1 MKKIT
6 RKIFQFVLVFCILI
20 GCYGCNNS
28 NNTKLESESKQYEN
42 NIYLEEKINIPNI
55 GIVYDINI
63 VDKKEIILVIE
74 DNEENIKIYSSE
86 DCGKQW
92 EEKELKGYMGND
104 KVYFYM
110 SVSNNGDIAYIYC
123 DKNNIN
129 WEELELKASI
139 LKSNG
144 SLIDFEISAT
154 GEIIGFKYNPNG
166 DIVQTGINDIIIY
179 DGKSGKIKEKYESQ
193 EEEIINAA
201 VLEKSLIVQT
211 TEAFNKIE
219 LEKKKAS
226 IEVEELR
233 NFLDE
238 YSAIYENDSSLYIA
252 NSNGLVKY
260 DTINEEIIKI
270 INGNNTLLGKSNM
283 YVGNLLAIDEDNL
296 IVAYRGVG
304 TEPPS
309 IYKYTYSEELSNK
322 ELENLNVYSLYY
334 DEFIEQSIIEYN
346 RNNPQ
351 IKINYEIGVTGE
363 DGKNES
369 DAIKILNTEIVAGT
383 GPDVIFLDDISYEEY
398 IEKGILEDIKEIIK
412 NKKDNLFKNIVNCY
426 TQDEGIYVIPLR
438 IKIPTIMA
446 DKDIIENNNNY
457 DSILD
462 FIANEL
468 NSEEENVMAIYTP
481 ADIINLMFY
490 IFSDE
495 WINNKEINETAIIE
509 FLNSSKEIYDS
520 IANKIESDIENYN
533 NAMEDL
539 SYNQQKQLSMD
550 QFLFKRI
557 DPIQLANP
565 NYNLIEIGYV
575 TSIEDFVNMYT
586 VIDDNNQLDYI
597 NIQKKNSNLFLPQKI
612 VSINSYGEN
621 KEIAKN
627 FISELLEK
635 EYQEFDNYSGLPIN
649 KEALDNIY
657 IKNVGNDNLG
667 AFIVE
672 IGDFS
677 KRYDRKWPTEGE
689 YNKFFQIINNLN
701 LRANTNKNILEII
714 VQVGEKYIMGE
725 YTIEEGLEKIVD
737 SMEIRLNE

>member
-1 MKKIT
+1 MRKIT
-6 RKIFQFVLVFCILI
+6 RKILQFVLVFCILI
-20 GCYGCNNS
+20 GCYGCNNT
-28 NNTKLESESKQYEN
+28 NNKLESESKQYEN

-63 VDKKEIILVIE
+63 VNKKEIILVTE

-86 DCGKQW
+86 DYGKQW
-92 EEKELKGYMGND
+92 REKELKGYMGKD
-104 KVYFYM
+104 KLYIYIAI
-110 SVSNNGDIAYIYC
+110 SNNGDIAYIYC

-144 SLIDFEISAT
+144 SLIDFEIST
-154 GEIIGFKYNPNG
+154 PEEIIGFKYNSNG

-193 EEEIINAA
+193 EEIINSA

-211 TEAFNKIE
+211 TEAFNKVE
-219 LEKKKAS
+219 LEKKKIS
-226 IEVEELR
+226 IEVEGLR
-233 NFLDE
+233 NFFDE
-238 YSAIYENDSSLYIA
+238 YSAIYEKDGIFYIA

-260 DTINEEIIKI
+260 DTINEEVSKI
-270 INGNNTLLGKSNM
+270 INSNNTLLGKNHM
-283 YVGNLLAIDEDNL
+283 YVGNLLVINEENS

-369 DAIKILNTEIVAGT
+369 DAIKILNTEIVAGA
-383 GPDVIFLDDISYEEY
+383 GPDVIFLDDINYEEY
-398 IEKGILEDIKEIIK
+398 IEKGVLEDIKEIIE

-426 TQDEGIYVIPLR
+426 TQDEGIYAIPIR
-438 IKIPTIMA
+438 IKVPTIMA
-446 DKDIIENNNNY
+446 DKDIIKKNNNY

-468 NSEEENVMAIYTP
+468 NSKEENVMAIYTP
-481 ADIINLMFY
+481 GDIINLMFY

-495 WINNKEINETAIIE
+495 WINDKEINKTAIME
-509 FLNSSKEIYDS
+509 FLNSSKEIYNL
-520 IANKIESDIENYN
+520 IVNKIESDIENYN

-539 SYNQQKQLSMD
+539 SYIQQKELAMEQFLCKTIDPMQLS
-550 QFLFKRI
+550 
-557 DPIQLANP
+557 NP
-565 NYNLIEIGYV
+565 NYNLIEIGYI

-586 VIDDNNQLDYI
+586 FIDDNNQLDYI

-627 FISELLEK
+627 FVSKLLEK

-649 KEALDNIY
+649 KEALDNLY
-657 IKNVGNDNLG
+657 IKNIGNDNLG
-667 AFIVE
+667 AFIIE
-672 IGDFS
+672 RGDFS

-701 LRANTNKNILEII
+701 LRANTNKEILEIM

-725 YTIEEGLEKIVD
+725 YTIEEALEKIVD

>member
-1 MKKIT
+1 MRKIT
-6 RKIFQFVLVFCILI
+6 RKILQFVLVFCILS
-20 GCYGCNNS
+20 GCYGCNNT
-28 NNTKLESESKQYEN
+28 NNNKLESESKQYEN

-63 VDKKEIILVIE
+63 VNKKEIILVTE

-86 DCGKQW
+86 DYGKQW
-92 EEKELKGYMGND
+92 REKELKGYMGKD
-104 KVYFYM
+104 KLYIYIAI
-110 SVSNNGDIAYIYC
+110 SNNGDIAYIYC

-144 SLIDFEISAT
+144 SLIDFEIST
-154 GEIIGFKYNPNG
+154 PEEIIGFKYNSNG

-193 EEEIINAA
+193 EEIINSA

-211 TEAFNKIE
+211 TEAFNKVE
-219 LEKKKAS
+219 LEKKKIS
-226 IEVEELR
+226 IEVEGLR
-233 NFLDE
+233 NFFDE
-238 YSAIYENDSSLYIA
+238 YSAIYEKDGIFYIA

-260 DTINEEIIKI
+260 DTINEEVSKI
-270 INGNNTLLGKSNM
+270 INSNNTLLGKSHM
-283 YVGNLLAIDEDNL
+283 YVGNLLAINEENI

-369 DAIKILNTEIVAGT
+369 DAIKILNTEIVAGA
-383 GPDVIFLDDISYEEY
+383 GPDVIFLDDINYEEY
-398 IEKGILEDIKEIIK
+398 IEKGVLEDIKEIIE

-426 TQDEGIYVIPLR
+426 TQDEGIYAIPIR
-438 IKIPTIMA
+438 IKVPTIMA
-446 DKDIIENNNNY
+446 DKDIIKKNNNY

-468 NSEEENVMAIYTP
+468 NSKEENVMAIYTP
-481 ADIINLMFY
+481 GDIINLMFY

-495 WINNKEINETAIIE
+495 WINDKEINKTAIME
-509 FLNSSKEIYDS
+509 FLNSSKEIYNL
-520 IANKIESDIENYN
+520 IVNKIESDIENYN

-539 SYNQQKQLSMD
+539 SYIQQKELAMEQFLCKTIDPMQLS
-550 QFLFKRI
+550 
-557 DPIQLANP
+557 NP
-565 NYNLIEIGYV
+565 NYNLIEIGYI

-586 VIDDNNQLDYI
+586 FIDDNNQLDYI

-627 FISELLEK
+627 FVSKLLEK

-649 KEALDNIY
+649 KEALDNLY
-657 IKNVGNDNLG
+657 IKNIGNDNLG
-667 AFIVE
+667 AFIIE
-672 IGDFS
+672 RGDFS

-701 LRANTNKNILEII
+701 LRANTNKEILEIM

-725 YTIEEGLEKIVD
+725 YTIEEALEKIVD

>member
-1 MKKIT
+1 MRKIT
-6 RKIFQFVLVFCILI
+6 RKILQFVLVFCILI
-20 GCYGCNNS
+20 GCYGCNNT
-28 NNTKLESESKQYEN
+28 NNKLESESKQYEN

-63 VDKKEIILVIE
+63 VNKKEVILVTE

-86 DCGKQW
+86 DYGKQW
-92 EEKELKGYMGND
+92 REKELKGYMGKD
-104 KVYFYM
+104 KLYIYIAI
-110 SVSNNGDIAYIYC
+110 SNNGDIAYIYC

-144 SLIDFEISAT
+144 SLIDFEIST
-154 GEIIGFKYNPNG
+154 PEEIIGFRYNSNG

-193 EEEIINAA
+193 EEIINSA

-211 TEAFNKIE
+211 TEAFNKVE
-219 LEKKKAS
+219 LEKKKNS

-233 NFLDE
+233 NFFDE
-238 YSAIYENDSSLYIA
+238 YSAIYEKDGIFYIA

-260 DTINEEIIKI
+260 DTINEEVSKI
-270 INGNNTLLGKSNM
+270 INSNNTLLGKNHM
-283 YVGNLLAIDEDNL
+283 YVGNLLVINEENS

-369 DAIKILNTEIVAGT
+369 DAIKILNTEIVAGA
-383 GPDVIFLDDISYEEY
+383 GPDVIFLDDINYEEY
-398 IEKGILEDIKEIIK
+398 IEKGVLEDIKEIIE

-426 TQDEGIYVIPLR
+426 TQDEGIYAIPIR
-438 IKIPTIMA
+438 IKVPTIMA
-446 DKDIIENNNNY
+446 DKDIIKKNNNY

-468 NSEEENVMAIYTP
+468 NSKEENVMAIYTP
-481 ADIINLMFY
+481 GDIINLMFY

-495 WINNKEINETAIIE
+495 WINDKEINKTAIME
-509 FLNSSKEIYDS
+509 FLNSSKEIYNL
-520 IANKIESDIENYN
+520 IVNKIESDIENYN

-539 SYNQQKQLSMD
+539 SYIQQKELAMEQFLCKTIDPMQLS
-550 QFLFKRI
+550 
-557 DPIQLANP
+557 NP
-565 NYNLIEIGYV
+565 NYNLIEIGYI

-586 VIDDNNQLDYI
+586 FIDDNNQLDYI

-627 FISELLEK
+627 FVSKLLEK

-649 KEALDNIY
+649 KEALDNLY
-657 IKNVGNDNLG
+657 IKNIGNDNLG
-667 AFIVE
+667 AFIIE
-672 IGDFS
+672 RGDFS

-701 LRANTNKNILEII
+701 LRANTNKEILEIM

-725 YTIEEGLEKIVD
+725 YTIEEALEKIVD

>member
-1 MKKIT
+1 MRKIT
-6 RKIFQFVLVFCILI
+6 RKILQFVLVFCILI
-20 GCYGCNNS
+20 GCYGCNNT
-28 NNTKLESESKQYEN
+28 NNKLESESKQYEN

-63 VDKKEIILVIE
+63 VNKKEIILVTE

-86 DCGKQW
+86 DYGKQW
-92 EEKELKGYMGND
+92 REKELKGYMGKD
-104 KVYFYM
+104 KLYIYIAI
-110 SVSNNGDIAYIYC
+110 SNNGDIAYIYC

-144 SLIDFEISAT
+144 SLIDFEIST
-154 GEIIGFKYNPNG
+154 PEEIIGFKYNSNG

-193 EEEIINAA
+193 EEIINSA

-211 TEAFNKIE
+211 TEAFNKVE
-219 LEKKKAS
+219 LEKKKIS
-226 IEVEELR
+226 IEVEGLR
-233 NFLDE
+233 NFFDE
-238 YSAIYENDSSLYIA
+238 YSAIYEKDGIFYIA

-260 DTINEEIIKI
+260 DTINEEVSKI
-270 INGNNTLLGKSNM
+270 INSNNTLLGKSHM
-283 YVGNLLAIDEDNL
+283 YVGNLLAINEENI

-369 DAIKILNTEIVAGT
+369 DAIKILNTEIVAGA
-383 GPDVIFLDDISYEEY
+383 GPDVIFLDDINYEEY
-398 IEKGILEDIKEIIK
+398 IEKGVLEDIKEIIE

-426 TQDEGIYVIPLR
+426 TQDEGIYAIPIR
-438 IKIPTIMA
+438 IKVPTIMA
-446 DKDIIENNNNY
+446 DKDIIKKNNNY

-468 NSEEENVMAIYTP
+468 NSKEENVMAIYTP
-481 ADIINLMFY
+481 GDIINLMFY

-495 WINNKEINETAIIE
+495 WINDKEINKTAIME
-509 FLNSSKEIYDS
+509 FLNSSKEIYNL
-520 IANKIESDIENYN
+520 IVNKIESDIENYN

-539 SYNQQKQLSMD
+539 SYIQQKELAMEQFLCKTIDPMQLS
-550 QFLFKRI
+550 
-557 DPIQLANP
+557 NP
-565 NYNLIEIGYV
+565 NYNLIEIGYI

-586 VIDDNNQLDYI
+586 FIDDNNQLDYI

-627 FISELLEK
+627 FVSKLLEK

-649 KEALDNIY
+649 KEALDNLY
-657 IKNVGNDNLG
+657 IKNIGNDNLG
-667 AFIVE
+667 AFIIE
-672 IGDFS
+672 RGDFS

-701 LRANTNKNILEII
+701 LRANTNKEILEIM

-725 YTIEEGLEKIVD
+725 YTIEEALEKIVD